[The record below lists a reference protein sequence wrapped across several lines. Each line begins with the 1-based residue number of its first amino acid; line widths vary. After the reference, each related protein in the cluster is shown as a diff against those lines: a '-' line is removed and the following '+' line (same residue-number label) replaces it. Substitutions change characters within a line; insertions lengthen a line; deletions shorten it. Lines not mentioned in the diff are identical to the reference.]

1 MKMKKVVKNTA
12 NYRQNIMPIIFSTVT
27 IVALNGCGGN
37 MLSKHKTLKP
47 TVPTSLKEKNSTIN
61 FEPVSPGMMPVSET
75 NKK

>member
-1 MKMKKVVKNTA
+1 MKIKKVVKNCA
-12 NYRQNIMPIIFSTVT
+12 NYRQNIKPIIFSTVA

-37 MLSKHKTLKP
+37 MLSPYKTFKP

-61 FEPVSPGMMPVSET
+61 IEPVSPGMMPVSET

>member
-1 MKMKKVVKNTA
+1 MKKVVKNSA
-12 NYRQNIMPIIFSTVT
+12 KYHQNIKPIIFSTVA
-27 IVALNGCGGN
+27 IVVLNGCGGN
-37 MLSKHKTLKP
+37 ILSVHKTLKP